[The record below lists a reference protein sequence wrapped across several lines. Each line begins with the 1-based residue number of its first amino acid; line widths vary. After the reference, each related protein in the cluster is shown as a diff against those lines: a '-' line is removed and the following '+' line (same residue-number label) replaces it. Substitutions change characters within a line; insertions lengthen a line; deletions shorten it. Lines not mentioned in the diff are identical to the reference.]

1 MTERAGD
8 EVFRTPFESLDYVYS
23 PCRNVPAEVIHFTE
37 VLGGRLVFAIAEMG
51 TRVAMIE
58 LIEGGPPI
66 LLADHLD
73 GERLILVF
81 RVAGLDRAMADLAT
95 RGWKRERVFEIPQG
109 PCCSFRTPGG
119 HRFAIYEST
128 RPDVIGHFAGRRD
141 F

>member
-1 MTERAGD
+1 LADPEHGD
-8 EVFRTPFESLDYVYS
+8 GSHVPFESLDYVYS
-23 PCRNVPAEVIHFTE
+23 PSRDVPADVEHFTN
-37 VLGGRLVFAIAEMG
+37 VLGGRLIFAIAEMG

-58 LIEGGPPI
+58 LNEGGPPI

-73 GERLILVF
+73 GERPILVF
-81 RVAGLDRAMADLAT
+81 RVARLDDALADLTA
-95 RGWKRERVFEIPQG
+95 RGWERERVFEIPQG

-119 HRFAIYEST
+119 HRFAIYELT